1 MLNEFLINL
10 SLPLRI
16 IAYIVG
22 IIIWSWFIFVYPKKE
37 IKNIG
42 ENDTKKKVYVTSYN
56 QSGGITANKI
66 DVSVNSPK
74 EFTFEKF
81 KNQDLNKR
89 VKVFSYP
96 GFSNERAIIFFEL
109 ENVPEKNSVE
119 VSNERGVFSPATL
132 VIENN
137 IIALKGIGSPDHV
150 FNDTI
155 KFFVI
160 KYIPAH
166 FVSQKLYTV
175 ENMEYQI
182 INKDDFSYT
191 FNLKDSKKEKSL
203 GKSQ

>member
-37 IKNIG
+37 IKNTG
-42 ENDTKKKVYVTSYN
+42 ENDIKKNVYITSYN
-56 QSGGITANKI
+56 QSGGITANKV
-66 DVSVNSPK
+66 DVSVNPPK

-109 ENVPEKNSVE
+109 ENIPEKNSVE
-119 VSNERGVFSPATL
+119 VSNEHGAFSPVTL

-150 FNDTI
+150 LNDTI
-155 KFFVI
+155 KFFAI
-160 KYIPAH
+160 KYIPGH
-166 FVSQKLYTV
+166 FVNQKLYTV

-182 INKDDFSYT
+182 VNKDDYSYT
-191 FNLKDSKKEKSL
+191 FKLRDSKKGKIFEKS
-203 GKSQ
+203 Q